1 MFLENCASAGIWSPT
16 QLAFLQKVV
25 NRVCG
30 ERNTRPDSEDGADT
44 AIRILY
50 FYERGM
56 TDEDALV
63 AAAVGRLGQARAA

>member
-16 QLAFLQKVV
+16 ELAFLQRVV
-25 NRVCG
+25 NRVCR
-30 ERNTRPDSEDGADT
+30 ERNTRPDSEDGTDT

-56 TDEDALV
+56 ADEEALV
-63 AAAVGRLGQARAA
+63 AAAMGRLGQARAA